1 MALRVLTKKQ
11 KSARCQSTVCMYI
24 QLFREILSEKVHAT
38 IPKGIGGGV
47 VLSSLFF
54 EEISKNG
61 KRGHGRLFVSAK
73 GKQQK

>member
-1 MALRVLTKKQ
+1 MAHFNTSYRNKLGVQ
-11 KSARCQSTVCMYI
+11 GI

-47 VLSSLFF
+47 VSSSLFF